1 MFKVTKS
8 KYANKTVEIIDE
20 DGNRMR
26 MNYIDA
32 VDQNYISLKNLAKE
46 LDVTPRMLT
55 RQINSKKYDSIF
67 RRLFKVSLNHDPEL
81 GDFIGY
87 PSQGK
92 PKYVSKQLS
101 AVIRD
106 WQNEGISKYL
116 GEEEERINKIKKKMD
131 DGSKSEIVSF
141 LGSGLEYSAKIKDDL
156 SNLKRNISE
165 QEKQYINYYRR
176 TFINEVL
183 DIINKKD
190 FSDDEKRQ
198 KIMEIGS
205 KKQRVKNS
213 NNLEKSFEKLN
224 SDVDALLFDYRILT
238 IKPDEDGPG
247 LYQPFVSLVKRME
260 IKEKEEELWKKENPD
275 KLPAKNTIK
284 GLSKERFINLN
295 DKFVRIVGWA

>member
-1 MFKVTKS
+1 MTKS

-67 RRLFKVSLNHDPEL
+67 RRLFKESLNHDPEL

-106 WQNEGISKYL
+106 WQNGGISKYL
-116 GEEEERINKIKKKMD
+116 GEKEEKINKIKKRMD
-131 DGSKSEIVSF
+131 DGSKSEIMSF
-141 LGSGLEYSAKIKDDL
+141 LGEGLEYSAKIKNDL
-156 SNLKRNISE
+156 SELKRNISE

-183 DIINKKD
+183 GIINKKD
-190 FSDDEKRQ
+190 SPDKKIQ
-198 KIMEIGS
+198 KIVEIGN

-213 NNLEKSFEKLN
+213 NDLEESFEKLN

-238 IKPDEDGPG
+238 IKPDENGPG
-247 LYQPFVSLVKRME
+247 LYQPFVSYVKRME
-260 IKEKEEELWKKENPD
+260 IEEKEEELWKKENPD
-275 KLPAKNTIK
+275 RLPAKNTIK